1 MTREGT
7 HRVSN
12 LQAGAGPEARD
23 ELTVQTGGVEGQRQL
38 VWDTLELQLHL
49 GANFLATAVSLVVE
63 ANAWLRSAKRI
74 KGAAAT
80 TARLLVL
87 QHDKNSNGFQLIYM
101 T

>member
-1 MTREGT
+1 MREGT

-12 LQAGAGPEARD
+12 LQARAGPEARD
-23 ELTVQTGGVEGQRQL
+23 ELTVQTGGVEGQRQP
-38 VWDTLELQLHL
+38 VRDTLELQLHL
-49 GANFLATAVSLVVE
+49 GANFLATTVSLVVE

-74 KGAAAT
+74 KGGAAT

-87 QHDKNSNGFQLIYM
+87 QHDMSSNRFQLIYM